1 MKPVILV
8 IVAFLG
14 ISAAALFAA
23 TGVDARR
30 AIPCEAKGGIV
41 LRVPGGTICAR
52 VEVIKP

>member
-1 MKPVILV
+1 MRPVILV

-30 AIPCEAKGGIV
+30 AIPCEAKGGTV